1 MVDFSVSSSLHRFT
15 PLYSFSVLSF
25 PRQIHCTEQ
34 TNPKMLGLGSLYNKF
49 LSARKNYDKKKAFK
63 QATIIF
69 VLGGP
74 GVGKGT
80 QCARLVQE
88 YGFVHLSAGDLLRQ
102 EQSRPGSPFYE
113 LISTFIADGK
123 IVPMEVI
130 IALLENAILEHIQ
143 KANQEEEAKEHKK
156 TRPEGIHAHIHSLFL
171 RSHKKKVY
179 FLVDGFPRQMDQAV
193 RFEQEVTP
201 CQFILY
207 LEGPEDVMLE
217 RLLKRGE
224 TSGRA
229 DDNLESI
236 KKRFTTFKETSY
248 PVIEAYAKQGKV
260 QTVSCVDGPDVVF
273 ENVKKVFNGQLFSS
287 HEERREE

>member
-1 MVDFSVSSSLHRFT
+1 
-15 PLYSFSVLSF
+15 
-25 PRQIHCTEQ
+25 
-34 TNPKMLGLGSLYNKF
+34 MLGLGSLYNKF
-49 LSARKNYDKKKAFK
+49 LSARKNHDKKKAFK
-63 QATIIF
+63 QATVIF

-80 QCARLVQE
+80 QCAQLVQE

-113 LISTFIADGK
+113 LISTFIAEGK
-123 IVPMEVI
+123 IVPMEVTV
-130 IALLENAILEHIQ
+130 ALLENAILEHIQ
-143 KANQEEEAKEHKK
+143 KANQEEEAKEEK
-156 TRPEGIHAHIHSLFL
+156 TKPEGIHAHIHSLFP

-179 FLVDGFPRQMDQAV
+179 FLVDGFPRQMDQAM
-193 RFEQEVTP
+193 RFEQEVTR

-248 PVIEAYAKQGKV
+248 PVIEVYAKQGKV

-273 ENVKKVFNGQLFSS
+273 ENVKKVFNKQLFSNN
-287 HEERREE
+287 EERREE

>member
-1 MVDFSVSSSLHRFT
+1 MFGSF
-15 PLYSFSVLSF
+15 YS
-25 PRQIHCTEQ
+25 T
-34 TNPKMLGLGSLYNKF
+34 F
-49 LSARKNYDKKKAFK
+49 LSAKKKYDKKKAFK
-63 QATIIF
+63 QATVIF

-102 EQSRPGSPFYE
+102 EQARPGSPFYE
-113 LISTFIADGK
+113 LISTFIAEGK
-123 IVPMEVI
+123 IVPMEVTV
-130 IALLENAILEHIQ
+130 ALLENAILEHIQ
-143 KANQEEEAKEHKK
+143 QANKEEGAKSKESTK
-156 TRPEGIHAHIHSLFL
+156 PEGIHAYIHSVFP
-171 RSHKKKVY
+171 RSHTKKVY

-193 RFEQEVTP
+193 RFEQEVTA
-201 CQFILY
+201 CQFILH
-207 LEGPEDVMLE
+207 LEGPEDIMLE

-236 KKRFTTFKETSY
+236 KKRFTTFRETSY

-273 ENVKKVFNGQLFSS
+273 ENVKRVFNEQLFSS
-287 HEERREE
+287 KEQRREE

>member
-1 MVDFSVSSSLHRFT
+1 MFGSF
-15 PLYSFSVLSF
+15 YS
-25 PRQIHCTEQ
+25 
-34 TNPKMLGLGSLYNKF
+34 KF
-49 LSARKNYDKKKAFK
+49 LSAKKNYDKKKAFK

-88 YGFVHLSAGDLLRQ
+88 YGFIHLSAGDLLRQ

-113 LISTFIADGK
+113 LISTFIAEGK
-123 IVPMEVI
+123 IVPMEVTV
-130 IALLENAILEHIQ
+130 ALLENAILEHIQ
-143 KANQEEEAKEHKK
+143 KASKEDKTKNEQETTK
-156 TRPEGIHAHIHSLFL
+156 PEGIHSYIHSVFP

-207 LEGPEDVMLE
+207 LEGPEEVMLE

-248 PVIEAYAKQGKV
+248 PVIEVYAKQGKV

-273 ENVKKVFNGQLFSS
+273 ENVKRVFNKQLFPSI
-287 HEERREE
+287 EERREE

>member
-1 MVDFSVSSSLHRFT
+1 MF
-15 PLYSFSVLSF
+15 
-25 PRQIHCTEQ
+25 
-34 TNPKMLGLGSLYNKF
+34 GSLFNKF
-49 LSARKNYDKKKAFK
+49 LSAKKNYDKRKAFK
-63 QATIIF
+63 QATVIF

-113 LISTFIADGK
+113 LISTFIAEGK
-123 IVPMEVI
+123 IVPMEVTV
-130 IALLENAILEHIQ
+130 ALLENAILEHIQ
-143 KANQEEEAKEHKK
+143 KVYKQDEVKNEQETTKQ
-156 TRPEGIHAHIHSLFL
+156 EGIHAYLHSVFP

-179 FLVDGFPRQMDQAV
+179 FLVDGFPRQIDQAV
-193 RFEQEVTP
+193 RFEQEVTA

-207 LEGPEDVMLE
+207 LEGPEDIMLE

-236 KKRFTTFKETSY
+236 KKRFKTFKETSY
-248 PVIEAYAKQGKV
+248 PVIEVYAKQGKV

-273 ENVKKVFNGQLFSS
+273 ENVKKVFNEQLFSS
-287 HEERREE
+287 KDERREE

>member
-1 MVDFSVSSSLHRFT
+1 MF
-15 PLYSFSVLSF
+15 
-25 PRQIHCTEQ
+25 
-34 TNPKMLGLGSLYNKF
+34 GSLYSQF
-49 LSARKNYDKKKAFK
+49 LSMKKNYDKKRAFK
-63 QATIIF
+63 QATVIF

-88 YGFVHLSAGDLLRQ
+88 YGFIHLSAGDLLRQ

-113 LISTFIADGK
+113 LISTFIAEGK
-123 IVPMEVI
+123 IVPMEVTV
-130 IALLENAILEHIQ
+130 ALLENAILEHIQ
-143 KANQEEEAKEHKK
+143 KANKKDKAKDEQETTKS
-156 TRPEGIHAHIHSLFL
+156 EGIHSYIHSVFP

-193 RFEQEVTP
+193 RFEQEVTA
-201 CQFILY
+201 CHFILY

-248 PVIEAYAKQGKV
+248 PVIEVYAKQGKV

-273 ENVKKVFNGQLFSS
+273 ENVKRVFNEQLFSGFT
-287 HEERREE
+287 ERREE